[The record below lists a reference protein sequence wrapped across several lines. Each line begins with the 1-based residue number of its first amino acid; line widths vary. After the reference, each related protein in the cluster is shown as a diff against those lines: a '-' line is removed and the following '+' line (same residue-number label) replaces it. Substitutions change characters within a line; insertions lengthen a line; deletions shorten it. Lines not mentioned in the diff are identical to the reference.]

1 MLDDMVARKNSLD
14 WVELPVKDV
23 GEALVVAMG
32 MAGVEYLFFTS
43 GSEICFYQEAIAQCL
58 LAGRHAPKLITI
70 NHEHVGLNAALGY
83 AAVSGKPAVTAVH
96 VDAGTLHHG
105 GAIHTAYRAGLPVL
119 MTAGAPPTAYPG
131 SMPGARWRGQPPH
144 FPTFTLVLSG
154 GLPLGQHNDKHRF
167 GEILREAGPPT
178 RGE

>member
-1 MLDDMVARKNSLD
+1 MMLDDMVARKNSLD

-131 SMPGARWRGQPPH
+131 SMPGARGAGGHIWMQQ
-144 FPTFTLVLSG
+144 TLRSAQRHTAICEV
-154 GLPLGQHNDKHRF
+154 R
-167 GEILREAGPPT
+167 RAAGDL
-178 RGE
+178 